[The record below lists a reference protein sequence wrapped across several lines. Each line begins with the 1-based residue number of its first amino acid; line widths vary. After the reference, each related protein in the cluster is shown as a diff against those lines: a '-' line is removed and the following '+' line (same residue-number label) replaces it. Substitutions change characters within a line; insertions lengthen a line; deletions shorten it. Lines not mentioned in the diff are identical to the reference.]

1 MHLPFIE
8 IAKIEQISHLI
19 LMARMIL
26 QKLFYPITLVSLKGQ
41 RHLDIF
47 RMGKPLHRQIV
58 SVRIHRIQIS
68 KK

>member
-1 MHLPFIE
+1 MKKGML
-8 IAKIEQISHLI
+8 
-19 LMARMIL
+19 L
-26 QKLFYPITLVSLKGQ
+26 QKKIFLIVGPMRLVSLKGQ

-58 SVRIHRIQIS
+58 SVRIHRIKIS